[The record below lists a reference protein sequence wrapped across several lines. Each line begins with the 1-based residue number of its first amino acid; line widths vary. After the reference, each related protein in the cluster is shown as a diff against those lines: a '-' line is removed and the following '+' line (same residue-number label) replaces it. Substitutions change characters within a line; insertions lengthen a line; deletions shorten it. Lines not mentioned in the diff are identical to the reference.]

1 MKLMTH
7 SCNLKVG
14 LIYIYICD
22 SRKFDLE
29 HSRMYVPF
37 GMHMCLDHR
46 ISAKK
51 KTGSKNE
58 SGEMKKGIVDAIKI

>member
-1 MKLMTH
+1 MQFEGGT
-7 SCNLKVG
+7 N
-14 LIYIYICD
+14 IYICD
-22 SRKFDLE
+22 SRKKCFSDSRKFHLE

-58 SGEMKKGIVDAIKI
+58 SDEMKKGIVDAIKI